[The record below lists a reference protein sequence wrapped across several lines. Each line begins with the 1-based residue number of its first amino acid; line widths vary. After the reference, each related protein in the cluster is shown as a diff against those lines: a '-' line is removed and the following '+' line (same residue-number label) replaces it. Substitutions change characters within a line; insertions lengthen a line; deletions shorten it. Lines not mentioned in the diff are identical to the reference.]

1 MPSMPNVVAI
11 TKVGATPQELA
22 MIAQV
27 QDAYCVAFGIEDR
40 IGREK
45 LGRLLLQCLTAGAQ
59 TMDQLADALDDQI
72 GKGCLR

>member
-1 MPSMPNVVAI
+1 MSNVVPFAKI
-11 TKVGATPQELA
+11 EATPPELA

-40 IGREK
+40 ARREK
-45 LGRLLLQCLTAGAQ
+45 LGRLLLQCLKGGAR
-59 TMDQLADALDDQI
+59 TIDELTDALDDQI